1 MNSSRCRY
9 LASNGLKKI
18 TAQVKTVCRYSHF
31 NTWKITYT
39 IRLSLDKSCRF
50 LRKVRSGRKIALT
63 IL

>member
-1 MNSSRCRY
+1 M
-9 LASNGLKKI
+9 
-18 TAQVKTVCRYSHF
+18 KTICRYSHF

-50 LRKVRSGRKIALT
+50 LRKERSGRKIALT